1 MESGGSG
8 AGYGCQEAD
17 TKSKD
22 APVKCCGLEGGI
34 VELSDVERLTEK
46 FPTTRRRRDA
56 GKRLGSAVLG
66 LAKVIRLT
74 SNQDHFLAVLEA

>member
-1 MESGGSG
+1 
-8 AGYGCQEAD
+8 
-17 TKSKD
+17 
-22 APVKCCGLEGGI
+22 L
-34 VELSDVERLTEK
+34 LDVERLTEK